1 MSERVVLVGYGPV
14 GARLIEGLL
23 PAVRD
28 GRIDL
33 TVVGAETH
41 DVYNRVLLAEYA
53 VGRADRDGLDMGDRL
68 VAEEA
73 GVTFVLGMTV
83 VGVDRD
89 RRVVRLNDGI
99 RLPYDRLVLATG
111 ARANVPTLAGLEK
124 AQRHRATRPGVPD
137 ELDRG
142 SAPLP
147 RGVVALR
154 DLTDAEHVRAAVSA
168 GQRIVVL
175 GAGVLGMELALA
187 AAEAGA
193 EVVVAYH
200 SAAPMNRTL
209 DENGGRVLAAAATAV
224 GVEMMHH
231 ARAES
236 IVQRYDD
243 HGQAWFDG
251 LVCADGKV
259 LAGDLLVLS
268 CGVAARTEVASLA
281 GLATSAGV
289 LVDGASRSWTDPNV
303 FAIGDCAHVADPAQA
318 DADGRVPGGPSG
330 LIGPGW
336 RQADRLAALLS
347 AGASGSGSGGSGAAS
362 AGAVLAV
369 SGSGGV
375 SAGAALAA
383 SSSGGAPAGAAL
395 AASSSGGAPAG
406 AAFAASGSGGASAGA
421 VASAAPVPAER
432 PGVVMLKAEGI
443 DVVAG
448 GAVDADP
455 FSHAP
460 ECHGPQVTLW
470 ADPARGAYVKLVT
483 VDGVLTG
490 FVSVGMPRTGA
501 ELTLLFERG
510 SELPADRS
518 SLLRLDAP
526 DAGMSVVADPFAADA
541 TVCWCNGVS
550 AGAIRE
556 AVAAGEP
563 TVACVKA
570 STRAGTGAEA
580 ASAASP
586 SCWRGRPCPRNGGEP
601 ARPCPRGGGRARGT
615 VTAWRG
621 PCPRGRAR
629 VAGPA
634 PATRAELRKNP
645 LRHGPTP
652 TRRLDHPGFSG
663 VTLAFTAARRG
674 TSPPCATRTNR
685 GRSTVRECLR
695 SRTSWPSSP
704 RRLSSSSSRV
714 RACCSSSDAPSLSA
728 AVRAYSASSATRS
741 APFLPS
747 SRSPSESARSSPRRS
762 SRSPCSRS
770 SARSTSYGSASR
782 RSAIATRMSPG
793 QSRHRRRRGPS
804 CARASWW
811 D

>member
-14 GARLIEGLL
+14 GARLVEGLL

-53 VGRADRDGLDMGDRL
+53 VGRMQRDGLDLAGRAI
-68 VAEEA
+68 AEEA
-73 GVTFVLGMTV
+73 GVRFALGTTV

-89 RRVVRLNDGI
+89 SRVVRLHDGI
-99 RLPYDRLVLATG
+99 RIPYDRLVLATG
-111 ARANVPTLAGLEK
+111 ARANVPTLAGLER
-124 AQRHRATRPGVPD
+124 AQRHRSTRPAEPTA
-137 ELDRG
+137 LDQG
-142 SAPLP
+142 TSPLP

-154 DLTDAEHVRAAVSA
+154 DLADAELVRTAVSA

-193 EVVVAYH
+193 QVVVAYH

-209 DENGGRVLAAAATAV
+209 DENGGRVLAHAAAAL
-224 GVEMMHH
+224 GVEMRHH

-251 LVCADGKV
+251 LVCADGSV

-268 CGVAARTEVASLA
+268 CGVAARTEVASLC
-281 GLATSAGV
+281 GLATSTGV
-289 LVDGASRSWTDPNV
+289 LVDAASRSWTDPDV
-303 FAIGDCAHVADPAQA
+303 FAIGDCAHVADPADA
-318 DADGRVPGGPSG
+318 DPDGRVPGGPSG
-330 LIGPGW
+330 LVGPGW

-347 AGASGSGSGGSGAAS
+347 SGVDG
-362 AGAVLAV
+362 
-369 SGSGGV
+369 
-375 SAGAALAA
+375 
-383 SSSGGAPAGAAL
+383 P
-395 AASSSGGAPAG
+395 
-406 AAFAASGSGGASAGA
+406 
-421 VASAAPVPAER
+421 APVER

-443 DVVAG
+443 DVVAAG
-448 GAVDADP
+448 DVDADP

-460 ECHGPQVTLW
+460 GCPGPQVTVW
-470 ADPARGAYVKLVT
+470 ADPARGAYVKLST

-526 DAGMSVVADPFAADA
+526 DAGMAVVADPFAADA

-556 AVAAGEP
+556 AASAAEP

-570 STRAGTGAEA
+570 ATRAGTG
-580 ASAASP
+580 
-586 SCWRGRPCPRNGGEP
+586 CGGCVGRITELLAREVVP
-601 ARPCPRGGGRARGT
+601 A
-615 VTAWRG
+615 
-621 PCPRGRAR
+621 
-629 VAGPA
+629 
-634 PATRAELRKNP
+634 
-645 LRHGPTP
+645 
-652 TRRLDHPGFSG
+652 
-663 VTLAFTAARRG
+663 
-674 TSPPCATRTNR
+674 
-685 GRSTVRECLR
+685 
-695 SRTSWPSSP
+695 
-704 RRLSSSSSRV
+704 
-714 RACCSSSDAPSLSA
+714 
-728 AVRAYSASSATRS
+728 
-741 APFLPS
+741 
-747 SRSPSESARSSPRRS
+747 
-762 SRSPCSRS
+762 
-770 SARSTSYGSASR
+770 
-782 RSAIATRMSPG
+782 
-793 QSRHRRRRGPS
+793 
-804 CARASWW
+804 
-811 D
+811 

>member
-33 TVVGAETH
+33 TVIGAETH

-68 VAEEA
+68 IAEEA
-73 GVTFVLGMTV
+73 GVKFVLGMTV

-89 RRVVRLNDGI
+89 RQVVRLHDGI
-99 RLPYDRLVLATG
+99 RVPYDRLVLATG
-111 ARANVPTLAGLEK
+111 ARANVPTLAGLER
-124 AQRHRATRPGVPD
+124 AQRHRAARPGVPAQ
-137 ELDRG
+137 LDRG

-154 DLTDAEHVRAAVSA
+154 DLADAEHVRAAVSA

-281 GLATSAGV
+281 GLATSTGV

-303 FAIGDCAHVADPAQA
+303 FAIGDCAHVADPAEA
-318 DADGRVPGGPSG
+318 GEDGRVPGGPSG
-330 LIGPGW
+330 LVGPGW
-336 RQADRLAALLS
+336 RQADRLAARLAAGDGS
-347 AGASGSGSGGSGAAS
+347 AAAS
-362 AGAVLAV
+362 A
-369 SGSGGV
+369 SP
-375 SAGAALAA
+375 AL
-383 SSSGGAPAGAAL
+383 
-395 AASSSGGAPAG
+395 
-406 AAFAASGSGGASAGA
+406 
-421 VASAAPVPAER
+421 VASAAASVAPVPVAGAAASVAPVPVER

-455 FSHAP
+455 FAPVHAAA
-460 ECHGPQVTLW
+460 CHAPQVTLW

-526 DAGMSVVADPFAADA
+526 DAGMAVVADPFAADA

-550 AGAIRE
+550 AGAIRD

-570 STRAGTGAEA
+570 STRAGTGCGGCVGRISELLAREA
-580 ASAASP
+580 V
-586 SCWRGRPCPRNGGEP
+586 P
-601 ARPCPRGGGRARGT
+601 A
-615 VTAWRG
+615 
-621 PCPRGRAR
+621 
-629 VAGPA
+629 
-634 PATRAELRKNP
+634 
-645 LRHGPTP
+645 
-652 TRRLDHPGFSG
+652 
-663 VTLAFTAARRG
+663 
-674 TSPPCATRTNR
+674 
-685 GRSTVRECLR
+685 
-695 SRTSWPSSP
+695 
-704 RRLSSSSSRV
+704 
-714 RACCSSSDAPSLSA
+714 
-728 AVRAYSASSATRS
+728 
-741 APFLPS
+741 
-747 SRSPSESARSSPRRS
+747 
-762 SRSPCSRS
+762 
-770 SARSTSYGSASR
+770 
-782 RSAIATRMSPG
+782 
-793 QSRHRRRRGPS
+793 
-804 CARASWW
+804 
-811 D
+811 

>member
-23 PAVRD
+23 PAVRE

-53 VGRADRDGLDMGDRL
+53 VGRMERESLDMDDRRI
-68 VAEEA
+68 AEEA
-73 GVTFVLGMTV
+73 GVRFVLGSAV
-83 VGVDRD
+83 VGVDRH
-89 RRVVRLNDGI
+89 RRVVRLHDGI
-99 RLPYDRLVLATG
+99 RLDYDRLVLATG
-111 ARANVPTLAGLEK
+111 ARANVPTLAGME
-124 AQRHRATRPGVPD
+124 RARRDRASVAATPAD
-137 ELDRG
+137 LDLG
-142 SAPLP
+142 GAPFP

-154 DLTDAEHVRAAVSA
+154 DLADAEHMRAAVSA

-209 DENGGRVLAAAATAV
+209 DENGGRVLAAAAEAA
-224 GVEMMHH
+224 GVEMAHH

-236 IVQRYDD
+236 ILLRYDD
-243 HGQAWFDG
+243 HGHAWFDG

-281 GLATSAGV
+281 GLATSTGV
-289 LVDGASRSWTDPNV
+289 LVDGSSRSWTDPAV
-303 FAIGDCAHVADPAQA
+303 FAIGDCAHVADPA
-318 DADGRVPGGPSG
+318 DAGDDGRVPGGPSG
-330 LIGPGW
+330 LVGPGW

-347 AGASGSGSGGSGAAS
+347 SGVEVPAA
-362 AGAVLAV
+362 
-369 SGSGGV
+369 
-375 SAGAALAA
+375 
-383 SSSGGAPAGAAL
+383 
-395 AASSSGGAPAG
+395 
-406 AAFAASGSGGASAGA
+406 
-421 VASAAPVPAER
+421 AER

-460 ECHGPQVTLW
+460 GCHGPQVTLW

-483 VDGVLTG
+483 VNGVLSG
-490 FVSVGMPRTGA
+490 FVAVGMPRTGA

-518 SLLRLDAP
+518 TLLRLDAP
-526 DAGMSVVADPFAADA
+526 DAGMAVVADPFAADA

-556 AVAAGEP
+556 AAAAGEP

-570 STRAGTGAEA
+570 VTRAGTGCGGCVGRITELLAREA
-580 ASAASP
+580 V
-586 SCWRGRPCPRNGGEP
+586 P
-601 ARPCPRGGGRARGT
+601 A
-615 VTAWRG
+615 
-621 PCPRGRAR
+621 
-629 VAGPA
+629 
-634 PATRAELRKNP
+634 
-645 LRHGPTP
+645 
-652 TRRLDHPGFSG
+652 
-663 VTLAFTAARRG
+663 
-674 TSPPCATRTNR
+674 
-685 GRSTVRECLR
+685 
-695 SRTSWPSSP
+695 
-704 RRLSSSSSRV
+704 
-714 RACCSSSDAPSLSA
+714 
-728 AVRAYSASSATRS
+728 
-741 APFLPS
+741 
-747 SRSPSESARSSPRRS
+747 
-762 SRSPCSRS
+762 
-770 SARSTSYGSASR
+770 
-782 RSAIATRMSPG
+782 
-793 QSRHRRRRGPS
+793 
-804 CARASWW
+804 
-811 D
+811 

>member
-14 GARLIEGLL
+14 GARLIDGLL
-23 PAVRD
+23 PAVRE

-33 TVVGAETH
+33 TVVGAEPH

-53 VGRADRDGLDMGDRL
+53 VGRTERAGLDMDDRR

-73 GVTFVLGMTV
+73 GVRFHLGATV
-83 VGVDRD
+83 VGVDRH
-89 RRVVRLNDGI
+89 RRVVRLHDGI
-99 RLPYDRLVLATG
+99 RLDYDRLVLATG
-111 ARANVPTLAGLEK
+111 SRANVPTLAGME
-124 AQRHRATRPGVPD
+124 RARRDRASVAATPAD
-137 ELDRG
+137 LDLG
-142 SAPLP
+142 GAPLP

-154 DLTDAEHVRAAVSA
+154 DLADAEHVRAAVSA

-224 GVEMMHH
+224 GVEMAHH

-236 IVQRYDD
+236 ILLRHDD

-281 GLATSAGV
+281 GLATSTGI
-289 LVDGASRSWTDPNV
+289 LVDGSSRSWTDPNV
-303 FAIGDCAHVADPAQA
+303 FAIGDCAHVADPADT
-318 DADGRVPGGPSG
+318 DAQGRVPGGPSG
-330 LIGPGW
+330 LVGPGW

-347 AGASGSGSGGSGAAS
+347 SGAT
-362 AGAVLAV
+362 
-369 SGSGGV
+369 GS
-375 SAGAALAA
+375 
-383 SSSGGAPAGAAL
+383 
-395 AASSSGGAPAG
+395 
-406 AAFAASGSGGASAGA
+406 
-421 VASAAPVPAER
+421 APVER
-432 PGVVMLKAEGI
+432 PGVVTLKAEGI
-443 DVVAG
+443 DVMAG

-460 ECHGPQVTLW
+460 GCHGPQVTLW

-483 VDGVLTG
+483 VEGVLTG
-490 FVSVGMPRTGA
+490 FVAVGMPRTGA

-526 DAGMSVVADPFAADA
+526 DAGMAVVADPLAADV

-556 AVAAGEP
+556 AVADGEP

-570 STRAGTGAEA
+570 ATRAGTGCGGCVGRISELLAREA
-580 ASAASP
+580 V
-586 SCWRGRPCPRNGGEP
+586 P
-601 ARPCPRGGGRARGT
+601 A
-615 VTAWRG
+615 
-621 PCPRGRAR
+621 
-629 VAGPA
+629 
-634 PATRAELRKNP
+634 
-645 LRHGPTP
+645 
-652 TRRLDHPGFSG
+652 
-663 VTLAFTAARRG
+663 
-674 TSPPCATRTNR
+674 
-685 GRSTVRECLR
+685 
-695 SRTSWPSSP
+695 
-704 RRLSSSSSRV
+704 
-714 RACCSSSDAPSLSA
+714 
-728 AVRAYSASSATRS
+728 
-741 APFLPS
+741 
-747 SRSPSESARSSPRRS
+747 
-762 SRSPCSRS
+762 
-770 SARSTSYGSASR
+770 
-782 RSAIATRMSPG
+782 
-793 QSRHRRRRGPS
+793 
-804 CARASWW
+804 
-811 D
+811 

>member
-23 PAVRD
+23 PAVRE

-33 TVVGAETH
+33 TVIGAETH

-53 VGRADRDGLDMGDRL
+53 VGRADRGGLDMGDRR
-68 VAEEA
+68 VAEVA
-73 GVTFVLGMTV
+73 GVNFVLGMTV

-89 RRVVRLNDGI
+89 RHVVRLHDGI
-99 RLPYDRLVLATG
+99 RIPYDRLVLATG
-111 ARANVPTLAGLEK
+111 ARANVPTLAGLER
-124 AQRHRATRPGVPD
+124 AQRHRAARPAVAA
-137 ELDRG
+137 ELDHG

-154 DLTDAEHVRAAVSA
+154 DLADAEHVRAAVSA

-209 DENGGRVLAAAATAV
+209 DENGGRVLAAAAAAV

-281 GLATSAGV
+281 GLATSTGV

-303 FAIGDCAHVADPAQA
+303 FAIGDCAHVADPA
-318 DADGRVPGGPSG
+318 DAGDDGRVPGGPSG

-336 RQADRLAALLS
+336 RQADRLAALLAAGPSDAAS
-347 AGASGSGSGGSGAAS
+347 ASSALASGAA
-362 AGAVLAV
+362 
-369 SGSGGV
+369 
-375 SAGAALAA
+375 
-383 SSSGGAPAGAAL
+383 
-395 AASSSGGAPAG
+395 
-406 AAFAASGSGGASAGA
+406 ASA
-421 VASAAPVPAER
+421 VPAPVER
-432 PGVVMLKAEGI
+432 LGVVMLKAEGI

-460 ECHGPQVTLW
+460 GCHGPQVTLW
-470 ADPARGAYVKLVT
+470 ADPARGAYIKLVT
-483 VDGVLTG
+483 FDGVLTG
-490 FVSVGMPRTGA
+490 FVAVGMPRTGA

-526 DAGMSVVADPFAADA
+526 DAGMAVVADPFAADA

-550 AGAIRE
+550 AGAIRD

-570 STRAGTGAEA
+570 STRAGTGCGGCVGRITELIAREA
-580 ASAASP
+580 V
-586 SCWRGRPCPRNGGEP
+586 P
-601 ARPCPRGGGRARGT
+601 A
-615 VTAWRG
+615 
-621 PCPRGRAR
+621 
-629 VAGPA
+629 
-634 PATRAELRKNP
+634 
-645 LRHGPTP
+645 
-652 TRRLDHPGFSG
+652 
-663 VTLAFTAARRG
+663 
-674 TSPPCATRTNR
+674 
-685 GRSTVRECLR
+685 
-695 SRTSWPSSP
+695 
-704 RRLSSSSSRV
+704 
-714 RACCSSSDAPSLSA
+714 
-728 AVRAYSASSATRS
+728 
-741 APFLPS
+741 
-747 SRSPSESARSSPRRS
+747 
-762 SRSPCSRS
+762 
-770 SARSTSYGSASR
+770 
-782 RSAIATRMSPG
+782 
-793 QSRHRRRRGPS
+793 
-804 CARASWW
+804 
-811 D
+811 

>member
-14 GARLIEGLL
+14 GARLIDGLL

-33 TVVGAETH
+33 TVVGAEPH

-53 VGRADRDGLDMGDRL
+53 VGRTDRAGLDMDDRRA
-68 VAEEA
+68 AEEA
-73 GVTFVLGMTV
+73 GVRFHLGTTV
-83 VGVDRD
+83 VGVDRH
-89 RRVVRLNDGI
+89 RRVVRLHDGI
-99 RLPYDRLVLATG
+99 RLDYDRLVLATG
-111 ARANVPTLAGLEK
+111 ARANVPTLAGME
-124 AQRHRATRPGVPD
+124 RARRDRASVSVTPA
-137 ELDRG
+137 ELDLG
-142 SAPLP
+142 GAPLP

-154 DLTDAEHVRAAVSA
+154 DLADAEHVRAAVSA

-209 DENGGRVLAAAATAV
+209 DENGGRVLASAATAV
-224 GVEMMHH
+224 GVEMAHH

-236 IVQRYDD
+236 ILLRYDD
-243 HGQAWFDG
+243 HGHAWFDG

-281 GLATSAGV
+281 GLATSAGI
-289 LVDGASRSWTDPNV
+289 LVDGSSRSWTDPDI
-303 FAIGDCAHVADPAQA
+303 FAIGDCAHVADLA
-318 DADGRVPGGPSG
+318 DADAHGRVPGGPSG
-330 LIGPGW
+330 LVGPGW

-347 AGASGSGSGGSGAAS
+347 TGASGPAS
-362 AGAVLAV
+362 V
-369 SGSGGV
+369 
-375 SAGAALAA
+375 
-383 SSSGGAPAGAAL
+383 
-395 AASSSGGAPAG
+395 
-406 AAFAASGSGGASAGA
+406 
-421 VASAAPVPAER
+421 ER

-460 ECHGPQVTLW
+460 GCHGPQVTLW

-483 VDGVLTG
+483 VEGVLTG
-490 FVSVGMPRTGA
+490 FVAVGMPRTGA

-526 DAGMSVVADPFAADA
+526 DAGMAIVADPFAADA

-556 AVAAGEP
+556 AVAAGKP

-570 STRAGTGAEA
+570 ATRAGTGCGGCVGRISELLAREA
-580 ASAASP
+580 V
-586 SCWRGRPCPRNGGEP
+586 P
-601 ARPCPRGGGRARGT
+601 A
-615 VTAWRG
+615 
-621 PCPRGRAR
+621 
-629 VAGPA
+629 
-634 PATRAELRKNP
+634 
-645 LRHGPTP
+645 
-652 TRRLDHPGFSG
+652 
-663 VTLAFTAARRG
+663 
-674 TSPPCATRTNR
+674 
-685 GRSTVRECLR
+685 
-695 SRTSWPSSP
+695 
-704 RRLSSSSSRV
+704 
-714 RACCSSSDAPSLSA
+714 
-728 AVRAYSASSATRS
+728 
-741 APFLPS
+741 
-747 SRSPSESARSSPRRS
+747 
-762 SRSPCSRS
+762 
-770 SARSTSYGSASR
+770 
-782 RSAIATRMSPG
+782 
-793 QSRHRRRRGPS
+793 
-804 CARASWW
+804 
-811 D
+811 

>member
-28 GRIDL
+28 ERIEL
-33 TVVGAETH
+33 TVIGAETH

-73 GVTFVLGMTV
+73 GVRFVLGMTV

-89 RRVVRLNDGI
+89 RRVVRLHDGI
-99 RLPYDRLVLATG
+99 RIPYDRLVLATG
-111 ARANVPTLAGLEK
+111 ARANVPTLAGLER
-124 AQRHRATRPGVPD
+124 AQRHRAARPGVPD
-137 ELDRG
+137 QLDHG
-142 SAPLP
+142 AAPLP

-154 DLTDAEHVRAAVSA
+154 DLADAEHVRAAVSA

-281 GLATSAGV
+281 GLAISSGV
-289 LVDGASRSWTDPNV
+289 LVDGSSRSWTDPDV
-303 FAIGDCAHVADPAQA
+303 FAIGDCAHVADPADA
-318 DADGRVPGGPSG
+318 GADGRVPGGPSG

-347 AGASGSGSGGSGAAS
+347 SGGAGVASAGPAAAS
-362 AGAVLAV
+362 AELASATLVGGA
-369 SGSGGV
+369 GFE
-375 SAGAALAA
+375 SAGTAV
-383 SSSGGAPAGAAL
+383 
-395 AASSSGGAPAG
+395 
-406 AAFAASGSGGASAGA
+406 GSTGLASATPVGIP
-421 VASAAPVPAER
+421 ASTSPVPVER

-460 ECHGPQVTLW
+460 GCHGPQITLW

-526 DAGMSVVADPFAADA
+526 DTGMAVVADPFAADA

-556 AVAAGEP
+556 AIAAAEP

-570 STRAGTGAEA
+570 STRAGTG
-580 ASAASP
+580 
-586 SCWRGRPCPRNGGEP
+586 CGGCVGRISELLAREVVP
-601 ARPCPRGGGRARGT
+601 A
-615 VTAWRG
+615 
-621 PCPRGRAR
+621 
-629 VAGPA
+629 
-634 PATRAELRKNP
+634 
-645 LRHGPTP
+645 
-652 TRRLDHPGFSG
+652 
-663 VTLAFTAARRG
+663 
-674 TSPPCATRTNR
+674 
-685 GRSTVRECLR
+685 
-695 SRTSWPSSP
+695 
-704 RRLSSSSSRV
+704 
-714 RACCSSSDAPSLSA
+714 
-728 AVRAYSASSATRS
+728 
-741 APFLPS
+741 
-747 SRSPSESARSSPRRS
+747 
-762 SRSPCSRS
+762 
-770 SARSTSYGSASR
+770 
-782 RSAIATRMSPG
+782 
-793 QSRHRRRRGPS
+793 
-804 CARASWW
+804 
-811 D
+811 